1 MIALRNLNVLRI
13 VESEEQAVELEQQ
26 GYKRVPG
33 YGQEEAQEE
42 AAEKAPAPKK
52 TVAKKE

>member
-26 GYKRVPG
+26 GYKRIPD
-33 YGQEEAQEE
+33 YGKTEE
-42 AAEKAPAPKK
+42 APAPKK
-52 TVAKKE
+52 TAAKKE

>member
-1 MIALRNLNVLRI
+1 MIALRNLDVLRI

>member
-13 VESEEQAVELEQQ
+13 VESEEQAVGLEQQ
-26 GYKRVPG
+26 GYKRVTG
-33 YGQEEAQEE
+33 YGQEE

-52 TVAKKE
+52 TAAKKE